1 MIKII
6 VNDDN
11 NGYIIVDVKMSVV
24 VYAIPKAIS
33 CHVTW
38 INSTASNANHF
49 VLNALHHQN
58 TLVAS

>member
-6 VNDDN
+6 VNDDS

-24 VYAIPKAIS
+24 VYATPKPIS

-38 INSTASNANHF
+38 INSTTSNANHF